1 MKEIKKIPLSVLKD
15 RLQAIEHYENPDYAF
30 GELLAAWR
38 NHAHKS
44 WYTGA
49 KGWLAVDDALSF
61 SEYVGY
67 KLF

>member
-1 MKEIKKIPLSVLKD
+1 MKETKKIPLHVLKA

-30 GELLAAWR
+30 GELLSAWR
-38 NHAHKS
+38 VYAHKS

-61 SEYVGY
+61 CEYAGY